1 MSINGINDSVKFG
14 LQGLKPIQRPT
25 APTAKTEKGTA
36 PESFGEMLTKSIKEV
51 DAMQLDADKKIEGLM
66 LGKAV
71 TPHDAMIALEKA
83 DIAFKL
89 MNQIR
94 SKIVRAYEEV
104 MRTQL

>member
-1 MSINGINDSVKFG
+1 MSIKGIDDSLKFG
-14 LQGLKPIQRPT
+14 LQGLKPIQKPS
-25 APTAKTEKGTA
+25 APAAQTQKGTA

-51 DAMQLDADKKIEGLM
+51 DALQVDADQKIEGLV

-104 MRTQL
+104 